1 MTVLITFIIIAI
13 TILAAVVWDLDKQVK
28 YLLGALKS
36 MDEREQ
42 KILIKISEEKY
53 SKVQKSLS
61 DNLGITSDKSAKL
74 IREAMQVEK
83 EKM

>member
-1 MTVLITFIIIAI
+1 MTFLITFIIIAI